1 VDRIRVLTICG
12 FGVGTSMLLKTK
24 LQSVFDELGIG
35 ADISTSDI
43 SSAAST
49 PCDVMF
55 TSAELAENL
64 SGKTTAHVV
73 VINNFVSKPEIT
85 QKVTQYLKERKEG

>member
-1 VDRIRVLTICG
+1 MDRIRVLAICG

-24 LQSVFDELGIG
+24 LQSVFDELGVG
-35 ADISTSDI
+35 ADVSTSDI

-55 TSAELAENL
+55 TSAELAESL
-64 SGKTTAHVV
+64 SAKTTAYVA

-85 QKVTQYLKERKEG
+85 QKVKSYLEERKEG